1 VSSFSEM
8 VRQESAALFRFVD
21 SIVRRCEEI
30 HEYPVYAQ
38 TSQIFL
44 NYMKVLG
51 NETKKFLEA
60 FPESA
65 EKDKRTANSK
75 RRKLHSLRISWEA
88 LHEYLKPAL
97 DADTLHIPTP
107 LILALQDE
115 INQLEELKD
124 LKFTVFHSDRVNY
137 LQLPPGTIKETADLI
152 ADLVSG
158 TAFPLSLGLVGMPYS
173 QSNGFF
179 LNCLLVHEMAH
190 VAYQNVYSPDVSTQ
204 IDTVLEALEKEV
216 GILAERDVT
225 IARDTLEHWIEEL
238 FCDLSSI
245 CLIGPAYSF
254 ALIELTGATLL
265 VDSPATTLDPF
276 HSFMEYHPAEI
287 ARFHAHLMLLK
298 KNGWWKEMEGM
309 STCYV
314 KVFTVSESKSSDL
327 RIETEIPQDVGDE
340 RFLRC
345 FWEICSWLVDFVMKE
360 MPVSAKTIDQYRRQ
374 SRIISE
380 YFREAIVPS
389 TIVIDG
395 KREHPSPVVLINAAF
410 RFYLENIP
418 DLIENV
424 EGGNPASV
432 EARSRFAER
441 LELWSLKAV
450 EDCRLL
456 ESESKHGGRSQV

>member
-1 VSSFSEM
+1 M

-21 SIVRRCEEI
+21 SIVRRCAEI
-30 HEYPVYAQ
+30 HEYPVYAE
-38 TSQIFL
+38 TSKTFL
-44 NYMKVLG
+44 NHISILG
-51 NETKKFLEA
+51 TETKNFLEK
-60 FPESA
+60 FPESV

-97 DADTLHIPTP
+97 DADTLHIPSP

-115 INQLEELKD
+115 INQVKEAGM

-152 ADLVSG
+152 AQLING
-158 TAFPLSLGLVGMPYS
+158 TPFPTDLGLVGMPYS

-190 VAYQNVYSPDVSTQ
+190 VVYQNVYGVDVSTQ
-204 IDTVLEALEKEV
+204 KDKTLEALEKEV
-216 GILAERDVT
+216 GVLQGRDAT

-238 FCDLSSI
+238 FCDLLSI

-254 ALIELTGATLL
+254 ALIELTGAKLL
-265 VDSPATTLDPF
+265 VDSPPTTLDPF

-298 KNGWWKEMEGM
+298 KLGWWGEIEKM
-309 STCYV
+309 STSYV
-314 KVFTVSESKSSDL
+314 DVLKISEAKSSDL
-327 RIETEIPQDVGDE
+327 RIETEIPEDVGDE
-340 RFLRC
+340 RFLKC
-345 FWEICSWLVDFVMKE
+345 FWEMCAWLIDFVTAERPISSTLLADYRKQ
-360 MPVSAKTIDQYRRQ
+360 SAVIARYLQ
-374 SRIISE
+374 
-380 YFREAIVPS
+380 EAIVPS
-389 TIVIDG
+389 SIVIDG
-395 KREHPSPVVLINAAF
+395 KREHPTPVILINAAF
-410 RFYLENIP
+410 GFYLESIP
-418 DLIENV
+418 DLIRNV
-424 EGGNPASV
+424 DKQDASSV

-441 LELWSLKAV
+441 LELWALKAI

-456 ESESKHGGRSQV
+456 EGESEYGRRSQV

>member
-1 VSSFSEM
+1 M

-21 SIVRRCEEI
+21 SIVRRCTET

-38 TSQIFL
+38 TSKIFL
-44 NYMKVLG
+44 NYMTVLG
-51 NETKKFLEA
+51 NETKAFLEA

-65 EKDKRTANSK
+65 ERDMRTANSK
-75 RRKLHSLRISWEA
+75 RRKLHSLRVSWEA

-107 LILALQDE
+107 LILALQDD

-158 TAFPLSLGLVGMPYS
+158 TRFPLSLGLVGMPYS

-190 VAYQNVYSPDVSTQ
+190 VVYQSVYSPDVSTQ
-204 IDTVLEALEKEV
+204 IDAVLETLEKEI
-216 GILAERDVT
+216 GILPERDVT

-238 FCDLSSI
+238 FCDLLSI

-287 ARFHAHLMLLK
+287 ARFHAHLMLLRK
-298 KNGWWKEMEGM
+298 SGWWKEIEGM

-314 KVFTVSESKSSDL
+314 EVLTVSETKSSDL
-327 RIETEIPQDVGDE
+327 RIETDIPQAVGDG
-340 RFLRC
+340 RFLKC
-345 FWEICSWLVDFVMKE
+345 FWELCSWLIEFVVKE
-360 MPVSAKTIDQYRRQ
+360 KPVARTTIDAYGRQ
-374 SRIISE
+374 SNVICQ

-389 TIVIDG
+389 SIVIDG
-395 KREHPSPVVLINAAF
+395 KREHPSPVVLMNAAF
-410 RFYLENIP
+410 RFYLESIP
-418 DLIENV
+418 SLIENV
-424 EGGNPASV
+424 EKENPASV

-441 LELWSLKAV
+441 LELWSLKAI

-456 ESESKHGGRSQV
+456 GSESQNGGRSQV